1 MARAEGR
8 LPQQL
13 RPVRIIPPL
22 SEPGRG
28 VGPDQSGPDLVLCT
42 ATVEER
48 VPQFLLGQGEGW
60 ITAEYDMLPRATQTR
75 RPRAALTGRPSGR
88 TLEIQRLIGR
98 ALRAVTDLTALG
110 ERTIIIDCDVLQ
122 ADGGTRTAAINGA
135 FVALGAALAWLH
147 RQELIST
154 IPISDQALAISVGLV
169 HDEILVDLDYQE
181 DSRAAVDANFVVTG
195 RGEIVE
201 IQATGEGG
209 PFPFDLLSRML
220 RQAQPA
226 LESLRRIQEEAI
238 RPWLALPW

>member
-1 MARAEGR
+1 MGRAEGR

-13 RPVRIIPPL
+13 RPVRIIPHYL
-22 SEPGRG
+22 SQAEGSALISLGRT
-28 VGPDQSGPDLVLCT
+28 LVLCS

-75 RPRAALTGRPSGR
+75 RPRTALTGKPSGR

-135 FVALGAALAWLH
+135 FVALAAALAWLQ

-154 IPISDQALAISVGLV
+154 IPLIDQALALSVGLV

-209 PFPFDLLSRML
+209 PFSFELLSRML
-220 RQAQPA
+220 QQAQPA
-226 LESLRRIQEEAI
+226 LASLRRIQEEAI